1 MFAALDGAGRSAAD
15 VIPLLIAMTIGS
27 AVIWLVVTGLSLYAL
42 RTVRPLWSERAGFWL
57 IATGGVVVP
66 TVVLAA
72 LLAFG
77 MPSLARQL
85 DTTRKSDL
93 RIAVVGEQWWW
104 RVRYQLPNGGHVDLA
119 NEIRLPRGRVAAVTL
134 ASDNVIHSFWITSLA
149 GKVDMIPGRITSLM
163 LEPTVSGSYRGVC
176 AEYCGAS
183 HARMAFVV
191 EVMEPADFDRWLEKE
206 TQPAASPAPEVADGS
221 GAFIRNGCGACHAI
235 RGTPAI
241 ATIGPDLTHVG
252 GRRSVG
258 AATLPNDID
267 QMARFIAEPDHVKP
281 GVLMPPFR
289 MLPVN
294 ELRAI
299 AAYLRSLQ

>member
-15 VIPLLIAMTIGS
+15 VIPLLIAMAIGS

-57 IATGGVVVP
+57 ITVGGVAVP
-66 TVVLAA
+66 TVVLAV

-85 DTTRKSDL
+85 DTTREVHL
-93 RIAVVGEQWWW
+93 RLSVVGEQWWW
-104 RVRYQLPNGGHVDLA
+104 RVRYELPGGGQVDLA

-134 ASDNVIHSFWITSLA
+134 ASDNVIHSFWVPSLA
-149 GKVDMIPGRITSLM
+149 GKVDMIPGRTTSLM
-163 LEPTVSGSYRGVC
+163 LEPTVAGSYRGVC

-191 EVMEPADFDRWLEKE
+191 EVMEPADFDRWLENE
-206 TQPAASPAPEVADGS
+206 AQPAAAPAAEVAAGA

-241 ATIGPDLTHVG
+241 ATIGPDLTHLG
-252 GRRSVG
+252 GRRTVA
-258 AATLPNDID
+258 AATVPNDID
-267 QMARFIAEPDHVKP
+267 QIARWIAEPDHLKP

-289 MLPVN
+289 MLPAN
-294 ELRAI
+294 ELRDI